1 MFHSDFRP
9 TNSSVPS
16 LTFPRMSS
24 AFDGPSNGEDEDVLR
39 FVEDVMS
46 IEPTLKPNW
55 MEMPTIIQQNSA
67 YDGFS
72 AEAFAQNQRKMHAEA
87 QNNSILPIVPPNQC
101 SSASTVITAQR
112 FSFATPSPTV
122 SHRNSAAATVIP
134 SAYALFF
141 RDVQREVREELG
153 TEKGSAN
160 FGEVSR
166 AVAKRWK
173 KMGRAEKAV
182 YRLHVQRLK
191 RAQIRESALCR
202 TKELLAQQWTQK

>member
-1 MFHSDFRP
+1 MFHSDFHL
-9 TNSSVPS
+9 TNSSIPS
-16 LTFPRMSS
+16 LTFSRMSS

-55 MEMPTIIQQNSA
+55 MEMPTTIQQNSA
-67 YDGFS
+67 YGGPS
-72 AEAFAQNQRKMHAEA
+72 AEALAQNQQKMLTKM
-87 QNNSILPIVPPNQC
+87 QNNSTSTVSPNQC

-112 FSFATPSPTV
+112 FNLAAPNPTV

-153 TEKGSAN
+153 TEKGSTN

-202 TKELLAQQWTQK
+202 TKELLAQRWTQK